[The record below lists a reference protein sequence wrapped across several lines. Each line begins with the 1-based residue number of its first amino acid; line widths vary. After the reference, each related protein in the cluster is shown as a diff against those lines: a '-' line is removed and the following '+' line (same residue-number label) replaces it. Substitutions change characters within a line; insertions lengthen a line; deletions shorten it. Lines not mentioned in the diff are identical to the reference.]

1 MDDWGV
7 TVKVSRVCTSVFSFV
22 LQSSSLF
29 SNAIHERNVSFI
41 VLNSPPEK
49 TALEM
54 HSIWTLSSEEDILTQ
69 VAMTMGS
76 WSAFSMRYFTVYV
89 DLLSKT
95 GPLFVLLSLG
105 VIYILYYLYLLS
117 RPLNLISDLTG
128 ERSDRYF
135 RLPAKNDA
143 MAKEHFR
150 SRLQQERGSGKLP
163 IYPNGWFGI
172 LESSEI
178 GRNEVKYV
186 TALGENFAVFRGSD
200 GKVHV
205 VNACCIHLRG
215 DVDVEGTP
223 RNDCLECPSHGW
235 QFSAETENW
244 KNIPR
249 IEKGRRKKKI
259 SGIRI
264 QDQVKEIEDN
274 WTSDWL
280 VFRSRVQ

>member
-1 MDDWGV
+1 
-7 TVKVSRVCTSVFSFV
+7 
-22 LQSSSLF
+22 
-29 SNAIHERNVSFI
+29 
-41 VLNSPPEK
+41 
-49 TALEM
+49 
-54 HSIWTLSSEEDILTQ
+54 
-69 VAMTMGS
+69 MTMSS

-128 ERSDRYF
+128 EKSDKYF

-186 TALGENFAVFRGSD
+186 TALGENFAVFRGAD

-215 DVDVEGTP
+215 DVEVEGTP
-223 RNDCLECPSHGW
+223 RNGCLECPSHGW

-249 IEKGRRKKKI
+249 IEKGRRKKKYQG
-259 SGIRI
+259 SGSRI
-264 QDQVKEIEDN
+264 K
-274 WTSDWL
+274 L
-280 VFRSRVQ
+280 KK